1 MSSLIRKKEFQK
13 ISNLLEKNGFP
24 LNYINRQ
31 IQHFL
36 AKKQSKPKTDKKDDT
51 KRIFMKLPYIKEM
64 NSHIAKEINGFLKKL
79 DFKVTFILINE
90 TFNLKRLFTFKE
102 RQNKLHHS
110 RYYYKAILLRYH
122 FYHKGSTTRWGGVGL
137 FIKESLSISICKEFD
152 LNIPNCEDMWIQL
165 DLGNNKKCIVGVIYR
180 HPKQK

>member
-1 MSSLIRKKEFQK
+1 MPKLVFFRNIDVSMQSEFFVICNSAQLRKKEFQK

-36 AKKQSKPKTDKKDDT
+36 AKKQSKLKTDKKGDT

-64 NSHIAKEINGFLKKL
+64 NGHIPKEINGFLKKL

-102 RQNKLHHS
+102 RQNK
-110 RYYYKAILLRYH
+110 
-122 FYHKGSTTRWGGVGL
+122 
-137 FIKESLSISICKEFD
+137 
-152 LNIPNCEDMWIQL
+152 
-165 DLGNNKKCIVGVIYR
+165 
-180 HPKQK
+180 